1 MPSMSQ
7 SEPKS
12 DILGIDI
19 SKAKFDVALIK
30 AGADKVKN
38 KVFDN
43 TAAGFEQLQ
52 QWLMSQDVTQLH
64 SCMEATSTYGNALAR
79 FLFELGYEVSIV
91 NPSRTKAFGRSQLS
105 RTKTDRTDAKTIAR
119 FCAALTPALWTPP
132 PIEVEQLQALVHRLD
147 NLKAMQQQE
156 RNRLETADTIVVE
169 AITTHIEFLA
179 QQIVATEAL
188 IRDHFDRYPHL
199 KAQRD
204 LITSIPGIAQA
215 TATAILAEIRDL
227 SAFESAD
234 QLAAFAGLTPSEF
247 SSGSSIHGKPR
258 LSKIGNRN
266 LRKVLYMPALVARR
280 YNPLIRTFCERL
292 LAKGKSKM
300 AVIGAAMH
308 KLLRQVFGVL
318 KSGQPFDPNFLSSPS

>member
-1 MPSMSQ
+1 MSQ
-7 SEPKS
+7 SEPKL

-30 AGADKVKN
+30 AGGERVKS
-38 KVFDN
+38 KVFAN
-43 TAAGFEQLQ
+43 TPTGFEQLQ
-52 QWLMSQDVTQLH
+52 QWLTSQNVTQIH
-64 SCMEATSTYGNALAR
+64 SCMEATSTYGDALAR
-79 FLFELGYEVSIV
+79 FLFEQGYRVSIV
-91 NPSRTKAFGRSQLS
+91 NPSRPKAFGRSELS

-132 PIEVEQLQALVHRLD
+132 LIEIEQLQALVHRLN
-147 NLKAMQQQE
+147 NLQGMQQQE

-169 AITTHIEFLA
+169 AIKTHIEFLN
-179 QQIVATEAL
+179 QQIVATQAL
-188 IRDHFDRYPHL
+188 ISDHFDQHPHL
-199 KAQRD
+199 KTQRD
-204 LITSIPGIAQA
+204 LITSIPGIAAA
-215 TATAILAEIRDL
+215 TAAAILAEIRDL
-227 SAFESAD
+227 SAFENAD

-247 SSGSSIHGKPR
+247 SSGSSVHGKPR

-300 AVIGAAMH
+300 ATIGAAMH
-308 KLLRQVFGVL
+308 KLLRMVFGVL
-318 KSGQPFDPNFLSSPS
+318 KSGQPFDPDFLSSPS

>member
-1 MPSMSQ
+1 MRQ
-7 SEPKS
+7 SEPKL

-30 AGADKVKN
+30 AGEEKAKH

-43 TAAGFEQLQ
+43 TVTGFEQLQ
-52 QWLMSQDVTQLH
+52 QWLTSQNVAQLH

-79 FLFELGYEVSIV
+79 FLFEQGYRVSIV
-91 NPSRTKAFGRSQLS
+91 NPSRPKAFGRSELS
-105 RTKTDRTDAKTIAR
+105 RTKTDRADAKTIAR

-169 AITTHIEFLA
+169 AINTHIEFLA
-179 QQIVATEAL
+179 QQIVATQTL
-188 IRDHFDRYPHL
+188 IGDHFDQHPQL

-204 LITSIPGIAQA
+204 LITSIPGIAAA

-247 SSGSSIHGKPR
+247 CSGSSVHGKPR

-300 AVIGAAMH
+300 AVVGAAMH
-308 KLLRQVFGVL
+308 KLLRLVFGVL
-318 KSGQPFDPNFLSSPS
+318 KSGQPFNPDFLSSPS